1 MTAILVMSNWPDRE
15 TASRVAEQL
24 VEARLAACVNLL
36 APCRS
41 IYHWQ
46 GKTESAEETPMLIK
60 TTEAR
65 YAEVEQ
71 YIRAHHP
78 YELPEILSVPVS
90 GGLPDYLQWV
100 YQETA

>member
-1 MTAILVMSNWPDRE
+1 MTAILVITNWPDRE
-15 TASRVAEQL
+15 TASRVAGQL

-46 GKTESAEETPMLIK
+46 GKTESAEEIPMLIK

-65 YAEVEQ
+65 YAELAEL
-71 YIRAHHP
+71 IRTHHP
-78 YELPEILSVPVS
+78 YELPEILSVPIS
-90 GGLPDYLQWV
+90 DGLPDYLQWIH
-100 YQETA
+100 QETA

>member
-24 VEARLAACVNLL
+24 VEGRLAACVNLL

-46 GKTESAEETPMLIK
+46 GKTESAEEIPMLIK

-71 YIRAHHP
+71 WIRGHHP
-78 YELPEILSVPVS
+78 YELPEILSVPIS

-100 YQETA
+100 HQETA

>member
-46 GKTESAEETPMLIK
+46 GKTESAEEIPMLIK
-60 TTEAR
+60 TTETR